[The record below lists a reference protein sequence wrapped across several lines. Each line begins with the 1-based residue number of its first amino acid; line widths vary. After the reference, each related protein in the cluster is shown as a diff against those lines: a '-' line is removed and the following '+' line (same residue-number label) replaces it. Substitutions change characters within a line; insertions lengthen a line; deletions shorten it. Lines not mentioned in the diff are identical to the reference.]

1 MSKYIYL
8 FKKLFRPFRPFYN
21 VYFRLLKFSKLKYL
35 DNLFTLNNT
44 PFLNDNF
51 LKIYNKAVENTI
63 KKNIDPKFYF
73 RMHQLIWAFE
83 TIKSK
88 YKNFS
93 IVELGTGKGLMM
105 YGLSQVVKKSST
117 NTKIFM
123 FDTFLPYKTN
133 KKTGEQKIGS
143 KESPFYSNSYEQ
155 VKKTFKTFDFVNI
168 KKGKCP
174 QILFDNIDAFQRIPI
189 GLIHVDLNYHIAE
202 LESIDFLY
210 KFFADVCIIVLDDY
224 ANLGR
229 DEQAFFHEKYF
240 KGKGLS
246 ILTTA
251 SGQGIVICIK

>member
-1 MSKYIYL
+1 MNIFKSF
-8 FKKLFRPFRPFYN
+8 FKKIFRPIYNFY
-21 VYFRLLKFSKLKYL
+21 FKLLKLSNLKYL

-44 PFLNDNF
+44 PFLNDKF
-51 LKIYNKAVENTI
+51 LEIYNKSVENTI
-63 KKNIDPKFYF
+63 KKTIDPKFYF

-83 TIKSK
+83 TIKSQK
-88 YKNFS
+88 KNFS

-105 YGLSQVVKKSST
+105 YGLSQVIKKNPKR

-133 KKTGEQKIGS
+133 KTTGEQKIGS
-143 KESPFYSNSYEQ
+143 KESPFYSDSYEQ
-155 VKKTFKTFDFVNI
+155 VKETFKRFNFVNI

-174 QILFDNIDAFQRIPI
+174 QILFDNIKDFQSMPI
-189 GLIHVDLNYHIAE
+189 GVLHVDMNYHKAE
-202 LESIDFLY
+202 IDSIDFLY
-210 KFFADVCIIVLDDY
+210 KFFAEVCIIVLDDY

-240 KGKGLS
+240 KSKNLS